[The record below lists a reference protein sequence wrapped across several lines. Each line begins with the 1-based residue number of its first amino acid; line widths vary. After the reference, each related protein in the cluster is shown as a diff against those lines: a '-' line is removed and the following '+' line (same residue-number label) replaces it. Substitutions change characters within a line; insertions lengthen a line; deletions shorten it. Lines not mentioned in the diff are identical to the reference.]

1 MSTEKNNQFKGSE
14 HIEQKKSAKANL
26 EQNKTIWVLIGFVMV
41 FSVLFVAFEWTTF
54 EDKDERIIATTPPPP
69 IEEPEVLKEIQI
81 QVKNITPPPPAAQ
94 KPTEVIE
101 IIKDEID
108 QPETEI
114 MNSEDVFVDVVDVS
128 DNAVV
133 VVDEVV
139 EEEQIFQVVEQPAE
153 FPGGMKAMYEWLSE
167 NIQYPRISRDNNS
180 QGRTILRFV
189 VNSDGSI
196 QNIQVIKSSGDM
208 YLDKEAERVVGQM
221 PKWSPGKQAGKAVR
235 CWFTLPVMF
244 RLQ

>member
-1 MSTEKNNQFKGSE
+1 MSTDKNNQLKGNE
-14 HIEQKKSAKANL
+14 HIEVKKSAKVNL
-26 EQNKTIWVLIGFVMV
+26 EQHKTVWLLIGFIMV
-41 FSVLFVAFEWTTF
+41 FAVLFVAFEWTTF
-54 EDKDERIIATTPPPP
+54 EDKEARIIATAPPPA

-81 QVKNITPPPPAAQ
+81 QVKHQLPPPPSAQ
-94 KPTEVIE
+94 KPAEVIE

-108 QPETEI
+108 QQESEIISTE
-114 MNSEDVFVDVVDVS
+114 DVVDVAEVS
-128 DNAVV
+128 NEGMI
-133 VVDEVV
+133 VVDDEP

-153 FPGGMKAMYEWLSE
+153 FPGGMQAMYKWLND

-196 QNIQVIKSSGDM
+196 QGIEVIKSSGDM
-208 YLDKEAERVVGQM
+208 YLDKEAVRVVGEM
-221 PKWSPGKQAGKAVR
+221 PRWSPGKQAGKAVR

>member
-14 HIEQKKSAKANL
+14 HIEVKKSAKVNL
-26 EQNKTIWVLIGFVMV
+26 EQDKSLWLLIGFVMV
-41 FSVLFVAFEWTTF
+41 FAVLFVAFEWTTF
-54 EDKDERIIATTPPPP
+54 EDKEERIIATTPPPP

-101 IIKDEID
+101 IIKDEVD
-108 QPETEI
+108 QQETEI
-114 MNSEDVFVDVVDVS
+114 MNSEDVFVDVVEVDE
-128 DNAVV
+128 NAVV

-153 FPGGMKAMYEWLSE
+153 FPGGMQAMYKWLSD

-196 QNIQVIKSSGDM
+196 QNIQVLKSSGDM

-221 PKWSPGKQAGKAVR
+221 PKWSPGMQAGKAVR

>member
-1 MSTEKNNQFKGSE
+1 MSTENKRQYEGNE
-14 HIEQKKSAKANL
+14 HIEVKKSAKVNL
-26 EQNKTIWVLIGFVMV
+26 EQHKTVWLLIGFIMV
-41 FSVLFVAFEWTTF
+41 FAVLFVAFEWTTF
-54 EDKDERIIATTPPPP
+54 EDKEARIIATAPPPA

-81 QVKNITPPPPAAQ
+81 QVKHQLPPPPQAQ
-94 KPTEVIE
+94 KPAEVIE

-108 QPETEI
+108 QQESEIISTE
-114 MNSEDVFVDVVDVS
+114 DVVDVAEVS
-128 DNAVV
+128 EEGMI
-133 VVDEVV
+133 VVDDEP

-153 FPGGMKAMYEWLSE
+153 FPGGMQAMYKWLSD

-196 QNIQVIKSSGDM
+196 QGIEVIKSSGDM
-208 YLDKEAERVVGQM
+208 YLDKEAVRVVGEM
-221 PKWSPGKQAGKAVR
+221 PRWSPGKQAGKAVR

>member
-1 MSTEKNNQFKGSE
+1 MSTDKNNQFKGNE
-14 HIEQKKSAKANL
+14 HIEVKKSAKVNL
-26 EQNKTIWVLIGFVMV
+26 EQHKTVWLLIGFIMV
-41 FSVLFVAFEWTTF
+41 FAVLFVAFEWTTF
-54 EDKDERIIATTPPPP
+54 EDKEARIIATAPPPA

-81 QVKNITPPPPAAQ
+81 QVKHQLPPPPAAQ
-94 KPTEVIE
+94 KPAEVIE

-108 QPETEI
+108 QQESEIISTE
-114 MNSEDVFVDVVDVS
+114 EVVFVAEVSNEGMIVVD
-128 DNAVV
+128 
-133 VVDEVV
+133 DEP

-153 FPGGMKAMYEWLSE
+153 FPGGMQAMYKWLSD

-196 QNIQVIKSSGDM
+196 QGIEVIKSSGDM
-208 YLDKEAERVVGQM
+208 YLDKEAVRVVGEM
-221 PKWSPGKQAGKAVR
+221 PRWSPGKQAGKAVR

>member
-1 MSTEKNNQFKGSE
+1 
-14 HIEQKKSAKANL
+14 
-26 EQNKTIWVLIGFVMV
+26 MV
-41 FSVLFVAFEWTTF
+41 FAVLFVAFEWTTF
-54 EDKDERIIATTPPPP
+54 EDKEARIIATAPPPA

-81 QVKNITPPPPAAQ
+81 QVKHQLPPPPQAQ
-94 KPTEVIE
+94 KPAEVIE

-108 QPETEI
+108 QQESEIISTE
-114 MNSEDVFVDVVDVS
+114 EVVFVAEVSNEGMIVVD
-128 DNAVV
+128 
-133 VVDEVV
+133 DEP

-153 FPGGMKAMYEWLSE
+153 FPGGMQAMYKWLSD

-196 QNIQVIKSSGDM
+196 QGIEVIKSSGDM
-208 YLDKEAERVVGQM
+208 YLDKEAVRVVGEM
-221 PKWSPGKQAGKAVR
+221 PRWSPGKQAGKAVR

>member
-1 MSTEKNNQFKGSE
+1 MSTDKNNQFKGNE
-14 HIEQKKSAKANL
+14 HIEVKKSAKVNL
-26 EQNKTIWVLIGFVMV
+26 EQHKTVWLLIGFIMV
-41 FSVLFVAFEWTTF
+41 FAVLFVAFEWTTF
-54 EDKDERIIATTPPPP
+54 EDKEARIIATAPPPA

-81 QVKNITPPPPAAQ
+81 QVKHQLPPPPAAQ

-108 QPETEI
+108 QQESAIISTE
-114 MNSEDVFVDVVDVS
+114 EVVFVAEVS
-128 DNAVV
+128 NEGMIVID
-133 VVDEVV
+133 DEP

-153 FPGGMKAMYEWLSE
+153 FPGGMQAMYKWLSD

-196 QNIQVIKSSGDM
+196 QGIEVIKSSGDM
-208 YLDKEAERVVGQM
+208 YLDKEAVRVVGEM
-221 PKWSPGKQAGKAVR
+221 PRWSPGKQAGKAVR

>member
-1 MSTEKNNQFKGSE
+1 MSTDKNNQFKGNE
-14 HIEQKKSAKANL
+14 HIEVKKSAKVNL
-26 EQNKTIWVLIGFVMV
+26 EQHKTVWLLIGFIMV
-41 FSVLFVAFEWTTF
+41 FAVLFVAFEWTTF
-54 EDKDERIIATTPPPP
+54 EDKEARIIATAPPPA

-81 QVKNITPPPPAAQ
+81 QVKHQLPPPPAAQ
-94 KPTEVIE
+94 KPAEVIE

-108 QPETEI
+108 QQESEIISTE
-114 MNSEDVFVDVVDVS
+114 DVVDVAEVS
-128 DNAVV
+128 EEGMI
-133 VVDEVV
+133 VVDDEP

-153 FPGGMKAMYEWLSE
+153 FPGGMQAMYKWLSD

-196 QNIQVIKSSGDM
+196 QGIEVIKSSGDM
-208 YLDKEAERVVGQM
+208 YLDKEAVRVVGEM
-221 PKWSPGKQAGKAVR
+221 PRWSPGKQAGKSVR

>member
-1 MSTEKNNQFKGSE
+1 MSTDKNNQFKGNE
-14 HIEQKKSAKANL
+14 HIEVKKSAKVNL
-26 EQNKTIWVLIGFVMV
+26 EQHKTVWLLIGFIMV
-41 FSVLFVAFEWTTF
+41 FAVLFVAFEWTTF
-54 EDKDERIIATTPPPP
+54 EDKEARIIATAPPPA

-81 QVKNITPPPPAAQ
+81 QVKHQLPPPPQAQ
-94 KPTEVIE
+94 KPAEVIE

-108 QPETEI
+108 QQESEIISTE
-114 MNSEDVFVDVVDVS
+114 DVVDVAEVS
-128 DNAVV
+128 DEGMI
-133 VVDEVV
+133 VVDDEP

-153 FPGGMKAMYEWLSE
+153 FPGGMQAMYKWLSD

-196 QNIQVIKSSGDM
+196 QGIEVIKSSGDM
-208 YLDKEAERVVGQM
+208 YLDKEAVRVVGEM
-221 PKWSPGKQAGKAVR
+221 PRWSPGKQAGKAVR

>member
-1 MSTEKNNQFKGSE
+1 MSTDKNNQFKGNE
-14 HIEQKKSAKANL
+14 HIEVKKSAKVNL
-26 EQNKTIWVLIGFVMV
+26 EQHKTVWLLIGFIMV
-41 FSVLFVAFEWTTF
+41 FAVLFVAFEWTTF
-54 EDKDERIIATTPPPP
+54 EDKEARIIATAPPPA

-81 QVKNITPPPPAAQ
+81 QVKHQLPPPPSAQ
-94 KPTEVIE
+94 KPAEVIE

-108 QPETEI
+108 QQESEIISTE
-114 MNSEDVFVDVVDVS
+114 DVVDVAEVS
-128 DNAVV
+128 NEGMI
-133 VVDEVV
+133 VVDDEP

-153 FPGGMKAMYEWLSE
+153 FPGGMQAMYKWLSD

-196 QNIQVIKSSGDM
+196 QGLEVIKSSGDM
-208 YLDKEAERVVGQM
+208 YLDKEAVRVVGEM
-221 PKWSPGKQAGKAVR
+221 PRWSPGKQAGKAVR

>member
-1 MSTEKNNQFKGSE
+1 MSTENKRQYEGNE
-14 HIEQKKSAKANL
+14 HIEVKKSAKVNL
-26 EQNKTIWVLIGFVMV
+26 EQHKTVWLLIGFIMV
-41 FSVLFVAFEWTTF
+41 FAVLFVAFEWTTF
-54 EDKDERIIATTPPPP
+54 EDKEARIIATAPPPA

-81 QVKNITPPPPAAQ
+81 QVKHQLPPPPSAQ
-94 KPTEVIE
+94 KPAEVIE

-108 QPETEI
+108 QQESEIISTE
-114 MNSEDVFVDVVDVS
+114 DVVDVAEVS
-128 DNAVV
+128 NEGMI
-133 VVDEVV
+133 VVDDEP

-153 FPGGMKAMYEWLSE
+153 FPGGMQAMYKWLSD

-196 QNIQVIKSSGDM
+196 QGIEVIKSSGDM
-208 YLDKEAERVVGQM
+208 YLDKEAVRVVGEM
-221 PKWSPGKQAGKAVR
+221 PRWSPGKQAGKAVR

>member
-1 MSTEKNNQFKGSE
+1 MSTDKNNQFKGNE
-14 HIEQKKSAKANL
+14 HIEVKKSAKVNL
-26 EQNKTIWVLIGFVMV
+26 EQHKTVWLLIGFIMV
-41 FSVLFVAFEWTTF
+41 FAVLFVAFEWTTF
-54 EDKDERIIATTPPPP
+54 EDKEARIIATAPPPA

-81 QVKNITPPPPAAQ
+81 QVKHQLPPPPAAQ
-94 KPTEVIE
+94 KPAEVIE

-108 QPETEI
+108 QQESEIISTE
-114 MNSEDVFVDVVDVS
+114 EVVFVAEVSNEGMIVVD
-128 DNAVV
+128 
-133 VVDEVV
+133 DEP

-153 FPGGMKAMYEWLSE
+153 FPGGMQAMYKWLSD

-180 QGRTILRFV
+180 QGKTILRFV

-196 QNIQVIKSSGDM
+196 QGIEVIKSSGDM
-208 YLDKEAERVVGQM
+208 YLDKEAVRVVGEM
-221 PKWSPGKQAGKAVR
+221 PRWSPGKQAGKAVR

>member
-1 MSTEKNNQFKGSE
+1 MSTENKRQYEGNE
-14 HIEQKKSAKANL
+14 HIEVKKSAKVNL
-26 EQNKTIWVLIGFVMV
+26 EQHKTVWLLIGFIMV
-41 FSVLFVAFEWTTF
+41 FAVLFVAFEWTTF
-54 EDKDERIIATTPPPP
+54 EDKEARIIATAPPPA

-81 QVKNITPPPPAAQ
+81 QVKHQLPPPPAAQ
-94 KPTEVIE
+94 KPAEVIE

-108 QPETEI
+108 QQESEIISTE
-114 MNSEDVFVDVVDVS
+114 DVVDVAEVS
-128 DNAVV
+128 NEGMI
-133 VVDEVV
+133 VVDDEP

-153 FPGGMKAMYEWLSE
+153 FPGGMQAMYKWLSD

-196 QNIQVIKSSGDM
+196 QGIEVIKSSGDM
-208 YLDKEAERVVGQM
+208 YLDKEAVRVVGEM
-221 PKWSPGKQAGKAVR
+221 PRWSPGKQAGKAVR